1 MREPEP
7 LYQFCGGQSIFSE
20 NREQSFCRSPMMIGD
35 PFFYLIGILVGIL
48 IADLIGGA
56 SDDRHFF
63 QPE

>member
-1 MREPEP
+1 
-7 LYQFCGGQSIFSE
+7 
-20 NREQSFCRSPMMIGD
+20 MIGD

-63 QPE
+63 QTVPDDFEHQFRKFCAVGLSVR